1 MRHHPA
7 ANPGMAKGNKITL
20 SEEFLQS
27 SVARCIIQQNS
38 QLALLSLSQGE
49 NPHIRCSLTGRSLPH
64 LISMEA
70 SPMTEVRYVPLV
82 YVLSNAGVDLDKPD
96 NDGTTPLQL
105 AIRCGL
111 LEIMTALLKCGAEV
125 QGDEEELAERHG
137 GLFFSEFTFKVNVLV
152 KSWCRVNVSRHGQTL
167 IEYAKRHAT
176 DPKLIK
182 HLVDNEASI
191 EFAHAT
197 IAGDAER
204 MKYLKCNGAVDFAT
218 KDYSHKENF
227 FQPFSPLTLYG
238 AALKYGHKHLLDML
252 RDARDVGK
260 DEENVETEGMK
271 PSGQWGDPGRKF
283 YVMFIECVSQWR
295 SRRKGCQSPD
305 MQLKPQ
311 LTESGRLHTD
321 NLVVYLKWTAS
332 DAVEQV
338 VINAD

>member
-105 AIRCGL
+105 AIRKLSPGYWH
-111 LEIMTALLKCGAEV
+111 AVDNNK
-125 QGDEEELAERHG
+125 
-137 GLFFSEFTFKVNVLV
+137 TFKVNVLV

-197 IAGDAER
+197 I
-204 MKYLKCNGAVDFAT
+204 VDFAT

-260 DEENVETEGMK
+260 DEENVETEG
-271 PSGQWGDPGRKF
+271 SETVR
-283 YVMFIECVSQWR
+283 
-295 SRRKGCQSPD
+295 
-305 MQLKPQ
+305 
-311 LTESGRLHTD
+311 
-321 NLVVYLKWTAS
+321 
-332 DAVEQV
+332 AVG
-338 VINAD
+338 